1 MRWKLAA
8 LLCGALCLC
17 AGATALASEEA
28 QDLTAQ
34 CDFMI
39 RHYQTPIRYFTDRSY
54 ETVAV
59 SETIDDSFLQITL
72 PEGSAC
78 GGLYIVWGDDVMPWH
93 LLREEADGTWSV
105 LHTGEAGGFLH
116 QYIPLQGETAR
127 LRIVSDGEATR
138 YLRIKEL
145 YVLGEG
151 ETPDWVQRWQPPA
164 QKADLLVLSA
174 HPDDEWIYMGGVIPS
189 CVDAG
194 KTVQVAY
201 LTTADTRRRSE
212 LLDGL
217 WLGGV
222 RHYPDMTSGLSDRY
236 TTSLADQYSYW
247 PKGDVNRDVVTLYR
261 RHRPDVVATHDANG
275 EYGHGAHRVA
285 ADAAQKAVALAAGTE
300 NTAGL
305 EAYGPWEIRKLY
317 LHLYETGQMKMD
329 WRVPLASFGG
339 RTALEIARAAFAKH
353 VSQDDGTWEVLDEGR
368 HDNSVFGLAFSAVG
382 PDVTGGDFFENLS
395 ETQEETGLVITVPE
409 QDDIP
414 MVIDSIE

>member
-217 WLGGV
+217 WHCGITNYPYIAYFKPNLCRSLRAQYDTWSEVQFV
-222 RHYPDMTSGLSDRY
+222 RHVSRIVRIY
-236 TTSLADQYSYW
+236 
-247 PKGDVNRDVVTLYR
+247 K
-261 RHRPDVVATHDANG
+261 PDVLVTHSVGG
-275 EYGHGAHRVA
+275 EGGDGGHMAC
-285 ADAAQKAVALAAGTE
+285 ADAAKRSVH
-300 NTAGL
+300 TAMDDKYDVG
-305 EAYGPWEIRKLY
+305 YGVKLY
-317 LHLYETGQMKMD
+317 
-329 WRVPLASFGG
+329 VPAS
-339 RTALEIARAAFAKH
+339 RLEEAQALVNTPAEI
-353 VSQDDGTWEVLDEGR
+353 
-368 HDNSVFGLAFSAVG
+368 
-382 PDVTGGDFFENLS
+382 
-395 ETQEETGLVITVPE
+395 PE
-409 QDDIP
+409 QD
-414 MVIDSIE
+414 